1 LARVL
6 LGTVTSLARR
16 PAMTRFAT
24 AIRLLDV
31 AVVALIFTAL
41 T

>member
-1 LARVL
+1 VNR
-6 LGTVTSLARR
+6 TPESPVTL
-16 PAMTRFAT
+16 F

-31 AVVALIFTAL
+31 AVVTIIFTVL